1 MPGME
6 HCLVVWNM
14 LGCFNNHQLG
24 DPGEFHIF
32 PYTICFIHMHKM
44 VVPKNGWLLYEYLWF
59 IYGESTTNWEPQG
72 SHRLLDLAM
81 DGLKGINW
89 TCVEMCPING
99 GFHSHGGTPQWKVYK
114 GTSH

>member
-1 MPGME
+1 
-6 HCLVVWNM
+6 
-14 LGCFNNHQLG
+14 
-24 DPGEFHIF
+24 
-32 PYTICFIHMHKM
+32 MHKM

-99 GFHSHGGTPQWKVYK
+99 GFHSHGVPHNGRFTREHRIKMDDENRGTP
-114 GTSH
+114 